1 MYSGHNHP
9 GIPMKYKFSEM
20 LGYMKPSEI
29 RELLKYASMPDFISF
44 GGGMPN
50 PLTFPMQDLKEIV
63 DDVLDVSGKYAL
75 QYGNTG
81 GLPELRTEISKM
93 VMKTEGIKSEE
104 NEIIVTS
111 GSQQG
116 LYELGKIFLNRS
128 DGVIVESPTYVG
140 AISAFNANA
149 GKMIPVEMD
158 SEGIISD
165 KVEEKLKSLTGRP
178 EFPRFIYVIPNYQN
192 PTGHTLN
199 LDRRKHLLELSEKY
213 QVPIVE
219 DNPYGELRYSG
230 KKLPSIKSLDK
241 TGENVIYLGTFSKVM
256 CPGLRIGYTVAPEA
270 VISKL
275 NLLKQALDLSSST
288 FSQYVAAEYLKRGV
302 IYRQVPKTVELYS
315 KKRNVM
321 LNALEEHFPKDSTW
335 SKPDGGMF
343 IWATLDKKINTT
355 QMLKTSIENGVGYVS
370 GLAFSPD
377 GSHTSSMRLNFTF
390 SEEEEIVRG
399 IKKLSNTIKNV
410 ATGITAT

>member
-343 IWATLDKKINTT
+343 IWATLDKKINTN